1 MKHSPEL
8 EMFSTRRVAVVEG
21 SRETGEM
28 LHMFFRL
35 MELEC
40 ALIKPDSDA
49 VSNVRRFD
57 PDILILDLD
66 LPDLRAL
73 ELAREL
79 RGITTLFVSDHDPH
93 FPLDAPVVR
102 KPRGTFEELLRLFE
116 VMLAV
121 ERAR

>member
-8 EMFSTRRVAVVEG
+8 EMFTTRRVAVVEG
-21 SRETGEM
+21 SREAAEM

-40 ALIKPDSDA
+40 SLIRPDEQA
-49 VSNVRRFD
+49 ISNVRRFD

-79 RGITTLFVSDHDPH
+79 RGMSIVFVSDSASALP
-93 FPLDAPVVR
+93 PIDAPVLR
-102 KPRGTFEELLRLFE
+102 KPREAFEEFLRLFE
-116 VMLAV
+116 VVLAM
-121 ERAR
+121 EA